1 MSSTLIWVSKV
12 KLLQKLKMKNIGFI
26 GIGLMGFPMAKNLL
40 KSGYNLKA
48 YNRSQD
54 KADRLKE
61 FGAEISLSIKDV
73 VTNSDT
79 IITMLTDDTAV
90 EKVMGSDDFI
100 SNIKEGATVIDMSSV
115 NPVITKKYAEIL
127 KQKNI
132 NYLDA
137 PVSGGTIGAEE
148 ASLAIMVGGDEET
161 FKNCYE
167 LLKKMGNPTLVGP
180 VSSGQISKLANQI
193 IVGVTIGAVA
203 EAVTL
208 CEKSGT
214 NPNKMIE
221 ALSGGWADSK
231 ILQTHGKRMIDKD
244 FTPKGKT
251 TTQLKDMTNIINAGK
266 AVETH
271 LPISSLVKEMYK
283 DLVTDGHGNT
293 DHSSLYN
300 AIEKI
305 NKK

>member
-1 MSSTLIWVSKV
+1 
-12 KLLQKLKMKNIGFI
+12 MKNIGFI

-61 FGAEISLSIKDV
+61 FGAEISISIKEV
-73 VTNSDT
+73 VTNSDVV
-79 IITMLTDDTAV
+79 IAMLTDDAAV
-90 EKVMGSDDFI
+90 EKVMGSDEFI
-100 SNIKEGATVIDMSSV
+100 SSIKEGATVIDMSSV

-127 KQKNI
+127 NEKNI

-148 ASLAIMVGGDEET
+148 ASLAIMVGGNEKT
-161 FKNCYE
+161 FKECYD
-167 LLKKMGNPTLVGP
+167 LLKILGNPTLVGP
-180 VSSGQISKLANQI
+180 VTSGQISKLANQI

-214 NPNKMIE
+214 NPSKMIE

-231 ILQTHGKRMIDKD
+231 ILQTHGKRMISKD
-244 FTPKGKT
+244 FSPKGKT

-266 AVETH
+266 EVKTH
-271 LPISSLVKEMYK
+271 LPISSLIKEMYK
-283 DLVTDGHGNT
+283 DLVADGHGNT

-300 AIEKI
+300 AIEKV

>member
-1 MSSTLIWVSKV
+1 M
-12 KLLQKLKMKNIGFI
+12 QIGFI

-40 KSGYNLKA
+40 KSGYKLKVF
-48 YNRSQD
+48 NRSQD
-54 KADRLKE
+54 KANRLKE
-61 FGAEISLSIKDV
+61 FGAEISTSIKGV
-73 VTNSDT
+73 VTNSDVV
-79 IITMLTDDTAV
+79 IAMLTDDSAV
-90 EKVMGSDDFI
+90 EKVMGSDEFI
-100 SNIKEGATVIDMSSV
+100 SNIKESATVIDMSSV

-127 KQKNI
+127 KEKNI

-148 ASLAIMVGGDEET
+148 ASLAIMVGGNEKT
-161 FKNCYE
+161 FKECYD
-167 LLKKMGNPTLVGP
+167 LLKILGNPTLVGP
-180 VSSGQISKLANQI
+180 VTSGQISKLANQI

-214 NPNKMIE
+214 NPSKMIE

-231 ILQTHGKRMIDKD
+231 ILQTHGKRMIGKV
-244 FTPKGKT
+244 FSPKGKT

-266 AVETH
+266 AVDTH
-271 LPISSLVKEMYK
+271 LPISSLIKEMYK
-283 DLVTDGHGNT
+283 DLVADGHGNT

>member
-1 MSSTLIWVSKV
+1 M
-12 KLLQKLKMKNIGFI
+12 QIGFI
-26 GIGLMGFPMAKNLL
+26 GVGLMGFPMAKNLL
-40 KSGYNLKA
+40 KSGYKLKA
-48 YNRSQD
+48 FNRSQV

-61 FGAEISLSIKDV
+61 FGAEVSSSIKEV
-73 VTNSDT
+73 VTNSDVV
-79 IITMLTDDTAV
+79 ITMLTDDSAV
-90 EKVMGSDDFI
+90 EKVMDSDEFI
-100 SNIKEGATVIDMSSV
+100 YNIKKDATVIDMSSV
-115 NPVITKKYAEIL
+115 NPVITKKYAKIL
-127 KQKNI
+127 KEKNI

-161 FKNCYE
+161 FKECYD
-167 LLKKMGNPTLVGP
+167 LLKILGNPTLVGP
-180 VSSGQISKLANQI
+180 VTSGQISKLANQI

-214 NPNKMIE
+214 NPSKMIE

-231 ILQTHGKRMIDKD
+231 ILQTHGKRMINKD

-266 AVETH
+266 AAETH

-283 DLVTDGHGNT
+283 DLVADGQGNT
-293 DHSSLYN
+293 DHSSLYK

>member
-1 MSSTLIWVSKV
+1 
-12 KLLQKLKMKNIGFI
+12 MKSIAFI

-73 VTNSDT
+73 VTNADVV
-79 IITMLTDDTAV
+79 ITMLTDNAAV
-90 EKVMGSDDFI
+90 EKVISSDEFI

-115 NPVITKKYAEIL
+115 NPVITKKYADIL
-127 KQKNI
+127 KDKNI

-148 ASLAIMVGGDEET
+148 ASLAIMVGGNEKT
-161 FKNCYE
+161 FKQCFD
-167 LLKKMGNPTLVGP
+167 LLKILGNPTLVGP

-214 NPNKMIE
+214 NPSKMIE

-231 ILQTHGKRMIDKD
+231 ILQTHGKRMISKD
-244 FTPKGKT
+244 FSPKGKT

-271 LPISSLVKEMYK
+271 LPISSLIKEMYI
-283 DLVTDGHGNT
+283 DLVADGHGNT

>member
-1 MSSTLIWVSKV
+1 
-12 KLLQKLKMKNIGFI
+12 MKSIAFI

-40 KSGYNLKA
+40 KFGYNLKA

-61 FGAEISLSIKDV
+61 FGAEISVSIKDV
-73 VTNSDT
+73 VTNSDI
-79 IITMLTDDTAV
+79 IITMLTDDNAV
-90 EKVMGSDDFI
+90 EKVMGSDEFI

-115 NPVITKKYAEIL
+115 NPVLTIKYSKKL
-127 KQKNI
+127 KEKKI
-132 NYLDA
+132 DYLDA

-148 ASLAIMVGGDEET
+148 ANLAIMVGGDKET

-266 AVETH
+266 AVDTH

-283 DLVTDGHGNT
+283 DLVADGHGNT

-300 AIEKI
+300 AIKKI

>member
-1 MSSTLIWVSKV
+1 M
-12 KLLQKLKMKNIGFI
+12 QNISFI

-40 KSGYNLKA
+40 KSGFNLRA

-61 FGAEISLSIKDV
+61 FWAEISTSIKDV
-73 VTNSDT
+73 VTNSDV
-79 IITMLTDDTAV
+79 IITMLTDDAAV
-90 EKVMGSDDFI
+90 EKVMGSDEFI

-115 NPVITKKYAEIL
+115 NPVITKKYFKIL
-127 KQKNI
+127 KEKNI

-161 FKNCYE
+161 FKQCYD
-167 LLKKMGNPTLVGP
+167 LLKILGNPTLVGP

-231 ILQTHGKRMIDKD
+231 ILQTHGKRMINKD

-271 LPISSLVKEMYK
+271 LPISSLIKEMYK
-283 DLVTDGHGNT
+283 DLVADGHGNT

-305 NKK
+305 NKKWNF

>member
-1 MSSTLIWVSKV
+1 M
-12 KLLQKLKMKNIGFI
+12 NIGFI
-26 GIGLMGFPMAKNLL
+26 GIGLMGFPMSKNLI

-61 FGAEISLSIKDV
+61 FGAEISLSIKEV
-73 VTNSDT
+73 VTNVDVV
-79 IITMLTDDTAV
+79 ITMLTDDAAV
-90 EKVMGSDDFI
+90 EKVMSSDEFI
-100 SNIKEGATVIDMSSV
+100 SNIKKGATVIDMSSV
-115 NPVITKKYAEIL
+115 NPVITKKYADIL
-127 KQKNI
+127 KEKNI

-148 ASLAIMVGGDEET
+148 ASLAIMVGGDEKT
-161 FKNCYE
+161 FKQCYD
-167 LLKKMGNPTLVGP
+167 LLKILGNPTLVGP
-180 VSSGQISKLANQI
+180 VTSGQISKLANQI

-214 NPNKMIE
+214 NPSKMIE

-231 ILQTHGKRMIDKD
+231 ILQTHGKRMIGKD
-244 FTPKGKT
+244 FSPKGKT

-266 AVETH
+266 AVDTH
-271 LPISSLVKEMYK
+271 LPISSLIKEMYK
-283 DLVTDGHGNT
+283 DLVADGHGNT

>member
-1 MSSTLIWVSKV
+1 
-12 KLLQKLKMKNIGFI
+12 MKNIGFI

-61 FGAEISLSIKDV
+61 FGAEISTSIKSV
-73 VTNSDT
+73 VTNSDVV
-79 IITMLTDDTAV
+79 IAMLTDDAAV
-90 EKVMGSDDFI
+90 EKVMGSDEFI
-100 SNIKEGATVIDMSSV
+100 SNIKESATVIDMSSV

-127 KQKNI
+127 KEKNI

-148 ASLAIMVGGDEET
+148 ASLAIMVGGNEKIFNE
-161 FKNCYE
+161 CYD
-167 LLKKMGNPTLVGP
+167 LLKILGNPTLVGP
-180 VSSGQISKLANQI
+180 VTSGQISKLANQI

-214 NPNKMIE
+214 NPSKMIE

-231 ILQTHGKRMIDKD
+231 ILQTHGKRMIGKD
-244 FTPKGKT
+244 FSPKGKT

-266 AVETH
+266 AVDTH
-271 LPISSLVKEMYK
+271 LPISSLIKEMYK
-283 DLVTDGHGNT
+283 DLVADGHGNT